1 MNKPITSNKERLE
14 QILYAIDKIEE
25 YTGSSNLE
33 DFETN
38 SMLHDAVLLQ
48 LLIIGEAISNIDNM
62 ILERFDY
69 PWHLARSFRNY
80 IAHKYFGINL
90 EKAWNTVIKDLP
102 ELKEMI
108 SKILKQEF

>member
-1 MNKPITSNKERLE
+1 MKDNNGNKERLDH
-14 QILYAIDKIEE
+14 ILYAIDKIEE
-25 YTGSSNLE
+25 YTESSNLE

-48 LLIIGEAISNIDNM
+48 LLIIGEAIGNIDNKV
-62 ILERFDY
+62 LEKFDY

-90 EKAWNTVIKDLP
+90 EQAWNTVVNDLP
-102 ELKEMI
+102 NLKEMI
-108 SKILKQEF
+108 SSIINQEF